1 MACFLKPGAV
11 HTLIR
16 SSVQKFGNQCLSRAG
31 KALEFLSSN
40 PEEAKKHLQ
49 AIKETTPFLL
59 EKLKERRAE
68 LDAKGDE
75 LDAADNEL
83 KRKVG
88 VKEEEKHKVSAKIR
102 SLEYSK
108 SRNEASLA
116 DAERD
121 LSRAQEEK
129 SEAESKKGDAIVGT
143 VAGGVGAAV
152 LGFFFPPSLIVTV
165 PAVAAAGTISITD
178 ACEKIDRCKGRI
190 SDTRCSIE
198 NESRQIRNANSKIN
212 GLEYDIR
219 SLSIKQQELHDQV
232 GEIRDT
238 RVFIQKAVTYFSEM
252 HTAVRGGEQKTD
264 KLHKIVTTAN
274 KKEQYKIMNSQGGHL
289 MVNSF
294 AQAWEHV
301 ENKIYSGDEAGYLR
315 ISMTKTIC

>member
-1 MACFLKPGAV
+1 MRDMAV
-11 HTLIR
+11 
-16 SSVQKFGNQCLSRAG
+16 VQNFGNQCLSRAG
-31 KALEFLSSN
+31 KALDSLSSN

-49 AIKETTPFLL
+49 AIKETAPFLL

-75 LDAADNEL
+75 LDAADTEL
-83 KRKVG
+83 KRKMG
-88 VKEEEKHKVSAKIR
+88 MKEEEKRKLAAKIQ

-108 SRNEASLA
+108 SRNEASLV
-116 DAERD
+116 DAQRD
-121 LSRAQEEK
+121 LSRAQDEK
-129 SEAESKKGDAIVGT
+129 RAAESKKDDAIVGT
-143 VAGGVGAAV
+143 VAGGVGAAI
-152 LGFFFPPSLIVTV
+152 LGVVFPPSLFVTV
-165 PAVAAAGTISITD
+165 PAVATAGTISITD
-178 ACEKIDRCKGRI
+178 ACNKIDRCEGRI
-190 SDTRCSIE
+190 SDIRRSIE
-198 NESRQIRNANSKIN
+198 SESSQISDANSKIN
-212 GLEYDIR
+212 GLEYEIR
-219 SLSIKQQELHDQV
+219 SLSTKQQELHDQV

-264 KLHKIVTTAN
+264 VLHKIVKTAN
-274 KKEQYKIMNSQGGHL
+274 KKEQYRIMTSRGGHL

-301 ENKIYSGDEAGYLR
+301 ENKICSGDEAGYLR